1 MLINPTKFITN
12 YLNQISI
19 GYLIVLFPDGSK
31 KYFGDSQSNL
41 QTELHIKD
49 YSLLKN
55 LLLRGE
61 IALGEGYINGL
72 WECDNI
78 ANLLKLF
85 VLNFQQTGRL
95 KPKFQGLF
103 TLLDKITHRF
113 KRNTITKAKDNISAH
128 YDLGNDFFQ
137 TFLDKNMVY
146 SCGIFNNNEDSL
158 EVAQK
163 NKIKQIIAQ
172 SNIQPGQRILEI
184 GCGWGAFSLTLAQ
197 EMDVSITA
205 ITISEEQYYYVKDL
219 VAKYE
224 VTNRIEVKLEDYRNI
239 EGQYDR
245 IVSIEMLEAVGH
257 EGLTDFFTQCSN
269 LLSDNGLLSIQ
280 VITMPDSRY
289 ESYRKNVDFIQKYV
303 FPGGHLPSLGALNH
317 ASSIQNSFSLQN
329 MNNIGTH
336 YAKTLFSWNQNLQ
349 QNKQK
354 IVELGYPERLIKI
367 WEYYFGYCQV
377 GFETYL
383 LDNLQL
389 IYSK

>member
-329 MNNIGTH
+329 MNNICKH

>member
-1 MLINPTKFITN
+1 MLINPTKFIAN
-12 YLNQISI
+12 YLNQISE
-19 GYLIVLFPDGSK
+19 GYLVVLFPDGSK
-31 KYFGDSQSNL
+31 KSFGDINSDL
-41 QTELHIKD
+41 QTELHIRD
-49 YSLLKN
+49 NALLKN
-55 LLLRGE
+55 LLFRGE

-95 KPKFQGLF
+95 KPKFQGIF
-103 TLLDKITHRF
+103 TLLDKISHRF

-128 YDLGNDFFQ
+128 YDLGNEFFR

-146 SCGIFNNNEDSL
+146 SCGLFEKAEDSL

-163 NKIKQIIAQ
+163 NKIQQIIDQA
-172 SNIQPGQRILEI
+172 NIQSGQKVLEI

-197 EMDVSITA
+197 QMDVSVTA
-205 ITISEEQYYYVKDL
+205 ITISEEQYYFVKEL
-219 VAKYE
+219 VAE
-224 VTNRIEVKLEDYRNI
+224 HELTNRIEVKLEDYRNL

-257 EGLTDFFTQCSN
+257 EGLTDFYTQCNN
-269 LLSDNGLLSIQ
+269 LLNDNGLLSVQ

-329 MNNIGTH
+329 INNIGIH
-336 YAKTLFSWNQNLQ
+336 YAKTLYSWNQNLQ

-367 WEYYFGYCQV
+367 WEYYFGYCQA

-389 IYSK
+389 VYSK

>member
-137 TFLDKNMVY
+137 MFLDDNMVY

-219 VAKYE
+219 VEKYE

-354 IVELGYPERLIKI
+354 IVELGYPEKLIKI
-367 WEYYFGYCQV
+367 WEYYFVYCQV

>member
-137 TFLDKNMVY
+137 MFLDDNMVY

-219 VAKYE
+219 VEKYE

-367 WEYYFGYCQV
+367 WEYYFVYCQV